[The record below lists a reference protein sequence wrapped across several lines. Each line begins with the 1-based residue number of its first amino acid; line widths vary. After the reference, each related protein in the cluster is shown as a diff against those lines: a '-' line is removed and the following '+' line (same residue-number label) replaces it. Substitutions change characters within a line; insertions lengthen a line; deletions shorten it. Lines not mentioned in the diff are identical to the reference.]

1 MAYKSINRLRR
12 IIEIQNLTLQYT
24 QQGVSQEYIYRNII
38 YPRFFIS
45 RQTYYRYL
53 AEPAKRKVHAEL

>member
-1 MAYKSINRLRR
+1 MPYKNLNRLRR
-12 IIEIQNLTLQYT
+12 IIEIQNITLKYT

-53 AEPAKRKVHAEL
+53 GEPAKRTLGKS